1 MDLMEKLCQFQDGVY
16 DSCDI
21 AEKLVGL
28 SGLDD
33 NEQLYKELLESL
45 YQLRS
50 IAANPYNS
58 DYWRV
63 LYNVLLSISGK
74 EDES

>member
-1 MDLMEKLCQFQDGVY
+1 MDLMEKLRQFQDDIYG
-16 DSCDI
+16 SCDI
-21 AEKLVGL
+21 AEKLVEL

-33 NEQLYKELLESL
+33 NEQLYKELLEPL

-58 DYWRV
+58 DYWKV
-63 LYNVLLSISGK
+63 LYNVLLAISGK